1 MKMRCAALALVVAA
15 SMAAGSILPVPAWAN
30 KTMSCGSP
38 LEAQGE
44 WQTASPEAAGF
55 DSALLC
61 SLGDKLE
68 NSPAL
73 NVHAVVVVRSGKLV
87 YETYRTGEDQRWG
100 TGLGLASHTPQTL
113 HDVRSVSKS
122 VVSLLVG
129 IALDR
134 KLVASINTPV
144 FSYFPELAALRTP
157 EKDRIEL
164 RHLLA
169 MTSGLAW
176 DERRPYSD
184 PENSERRMTVAANP
198 YRFAL
203 EPPVVNA
210 PGEKWNY
217 NGGNTQLLAGVL
229 ERSAGMWLTDFASEE
244 LFVPLGIKQFEWL
257 KMWANGDVAAAYG
270 LRLRP
275 RDMAKLG
282 QLVLD
287 KGLWNGRRIVSEA
300 WIRES
305 MQPWADVAPPLR
317 YGYQWWI
324 DEGEIAGRKI
334 SWFSAQGLGGQRI
347 YIVPA
352 LGLVVVITA
361 GLYESSSQDWVS
373 FDIFEKFVLA
383 AIRK

>member
-1 MKMRCAALALVVAA
+1 MAVRFAGTFLV
-15 SMAAGSILPVPAWAN
+15 MAAIIGASIQSAAPAWGKAA
-30 KTMSCGSP
+30 MSCGAS
-38 LEAQGE
+38 LESDRD
-44 WQTASPEAAGF
+44 WPTATPEEVGLNA
-55 DSALLC
+55 ALLC
-61 SLGDKLE
+61 ALGQKIDT
-68 NSPAL
+68 SPGM
-73 NVHAVVVVRSGKLV
+73 NVHAVIVVKGGKLV
-87 YETYRTGEDQRWG
+87 YESYHTGEDQKWG
-100 TGLGLASHTPQTL
+100 VSLGLTSHQPQML
-113 HDVRSVSKS
+113 HDMRSVSKS

-134 KLVASINTPV
+134 KLVASIDTPV
-144 FSYFPELAALRTP
+144 ISYFPEFAAFQTP
-157 EKDRIEL
+157 EKERIKL

-184 PENSERRMTVAANP
+184 LENSERRMTGATNP

-203 EPPVVNA
+203 APPAVDA

-229 ERSAGMWLTDFASEE
+229 ERSTGMWLADFARKE
-244 LFVPLGIKQFEWL
+244 LFEPLGIKQFEWL

-287 KGLWNGRRIVSEA
+287 KGMWNGRRIVSEA
-300 WIRES
+300 WIAES
-305 MQPWADVAPPLR
+305 TRAWADVAPPLR
-317 YGYQWWI
+317 YGYQWWT
-324 DEGEIAGRKI
+324 DEGEVAGRKT
-334 SWFSAQGLGGQRI
+334 SWVSAQGLGGQRI
-347 YIVPA
+347 YIVPDF
-352 LGLVVVITA
+352 GLVVAITA
-361 GLYESSSQDWVS
+361 GLYDSPSQDWVS

-383 AIRK
+383 AVRK

>member
-15 SMAAGSILPVPAWAN
+15 SMAAGSKLPVPAWAN
-30 KTMSCGSP
+30 ETMSCGSP
-38 LEAQGE
+38 LAAPGE
-44 WQTASPEAAGF
+44 WQTTTPEAAGF

-61 SLGDKLE
+61 SLGDKLDT
-68 NSPAL
+68 SPAL
-73 NVHAVVVVRSGKLV
+73 NVHAVVVIRSGKLV
-87 YETYRTGEDQRWG
+87 YEIYRTGEDQRWG
-100 TGLGLASHTPQTL
+100 TSLGLASHTPQTL

-122 VVSLLVG
+122 VVSLLMG

-134 KLVASINTPV
+134 KLIASIDTPV
-144 FSYFPELAALRTP
+144 FTYFPELAALRTP
-157 EKDRIEL
+157 EKDRIKL

-184 PENSERRMTVAANP
+184 PENSERRMTGATNP

-203 EPPVVNA
+203 EPPAVNA

-229 ERSAGMWLTDFASEE
+229 ERATGMWLTDFAREE
-244 LFVPLGIKQFEWL
+244 LFEPLGIKHFEWL

-300 WIRES
+300 WIMES
-305 MQPWADVAPPLR
+305 TRPWADVAPPLR
-317 YGYQWWI
+317 YGYQWWT

-334 SWFSAQGLGGQRI
+334 SWVSAQGLGGQRI

-352 LGLVVVITA
+352 FGLVVVVTA

-383 AIRK
+383 AIRE

>member
-1 MKMRCAALALVVAA
+1 MTIWFAKLLVIAVI
-15 SMAAGSILPVPAWAN
+15 MAAAVQFPAPAWGEAE
-30 KTMSCGSP
+30 TPCGAP
-38 LEAQGE
+38 RDAAGE
-44 WQTASPEAAGF
+44 WPTASPEAAGF
-55 DSALLC
+55 DAALLC
-61 SLGDKLE
+61 ALGGKLD
-68 NSPAL
+68 NSPEM
-73 NVHAVVVVRSGKLV
+73 NVHAVIVVRGGKLV
-87 YETYRTGEDQRWG
+87 YEAYRAGKDQRWG
-100 TGLGLASHTPQTL
+100 SSQGVVTHTSQTL

-134 KLVASINTPV
+134 KLVASIYTPV
-144 FSYFPELAALRTP
+144 SSYYPELAALRTP

-184 PENSERRMTVAANP
+184 PENSERRMSASANP

-203 EPPVVNA
+203 KPPVVNA

-229 ERSAGMWLTDFASEE
+229 ERSAGMWLTDFARKE
-244 LFVPLGIKQFEWL
+244 LFEPLGIKQYEWL

-287 KGLWNGRRIVSEA
+287 KGMWNGRRIVSEA
-300 WIRES
+300 WIGES
-305 MQPWADVAPPLR
+305 TQPWADVAPPLR
-317 YGYQWWI
+317 YGYQWWT
-324 DEGEIAGRKI
+324 DEGEIAGRKT
-334 SWFSAQGLGGQRI
+334 SWVSAQGLGGQRI

-352 LGLVVVITA
+352 FGLVVVITA
-361 GLYESSSQDWVS
+361 GLYDSSSQDQVS